1 MDKLGKDSRRKGFWW
16 TLGLRE
22 SSKRDWSSNKP
33 LKSGNTQDGR
43 EESSWRSGRALGLAS
58 EKRDLVVSLWPLG
71 KFILCYLPVPSS
83 ALSLGILTPDS
94 FQLVSLILLKGPTSK
109 YLARPNP

>member
-16 TLGLRE
+16 TLGLRG

-43 EESSWRSGRALGLAS
+43 EVKLEIRESPGPGLREESPGGFPMAS
-58 EKRDLVVSLWPLG
+58 REVYLYVTYQCHLLLCLWA
-71 KFILCYLPVPSS
+71 F
-83 ALSLGILTPDS
+83 
-94 FQLVSLILLKGPTSK
+94 
-109 YLARPNP
+109 